1 MSTVKHEPMSSAST
15 KKLRVV
21 GVKSGK
27 VDAETSPFCINN
39 VERKLD
45 EICVEQPKFSDKP
58 AHLSKKLF
66 SSSLQKGKEN
76 NNDGSAKIGDGIL
89 PTKFLGK
96 TATAVNLLSPQNVS
110 LKAQPT
116 NQGSSQSQKRQMSLA
131 NLTRDTASS
140 KQRL

>member
-45 EICVEQPKFSDKP
+45 EICVERPKFSDKP

-89 PTKFLGK
+89 PISTTKFLGK

-116 NQGSSQSQKRQMSLA
+116 N
-131 NLTRDTASS
+131 
-140 KQRL
+140 